1 MRPRVLWKFAT
12 VLMISRLR
20 SIRQSV
26 VTKALSGRPVLV
38 LLIGLAIFIGGALAG
53 LAASVLFVSAPR
65 SFVTIQEVA
74 LSVAADIPFFLVS
87 FYFLTGL
94 LWEVNASSYAEST
107 DAVNW
112 LPSSAGEYVA
122 AWSLSSA
129 YTNSPFPCAVVG
141 FAVPLLS

>member
-38 LLIGLAIFIGGALAG
+38 LLIGLGIFVAGALAG
-53 LAASVLFVSAPR
+53 LAASVLFASAPR
-65 SFVTIQEVA
+65 SIVSIQEVA
-74 LSVAADIPFFLVS
+74 LSVSAAIPFFLGS

-94 LWEVNASSYAEST
+94 LWAPYASSEAESPAA
-107 DAVNW
+107 DE
-112 LPSSAGEYVA
+112 LVA
-122 AWSLSSA
+122 DS
-129 YTNSPFPCAVVG
+129 G
-141 FAVPLLS
+141 